1 MTATENPNRPRRAA
15 WVAALLISVVVVGLH
30 VRLLNHAG
38 GLWRDEV
45 NLVNLAGHSSL
56 ADFAHDAFPVLTPL
70 AVHCWM
76 KIGFG
81 QTDFGLRCLGALVGL
96 GILGALWVNS
106 WTTRRAPPLLGLALF
121 ALNSLV
127 IIYGDSLRGYGLGS
141 ALIVFAAAGAW
152 AFLKNPS
159 WSRAGIFAA
168 LAVLSVQALYQNA
181 VLIGAICVGAFA
193 VCGRRKLFAPALKIF
208 LTGLLA
214 ALSLLPYLPNLLAAP
229 ENAAGLR
236 TGFQPDVIIQNLS
249 LALGFPLSPYL
260 FVWALLVVVVI
271 FFGFAA
277 SKNEPQ
283 LFAAVTLLAALAG
296 FGGFLWLAALPT
308 QPWYFLP
315 LMALVA
321 ACFDAGLPELPK
333 RFWSASFGLIAA
345 TALVGAMFTRRDV
358 ELRFTN
364 VDLLARL
371 VARRA
376 NENDL
381 VIVQPWYCGISFERY
396 FKSTTPWTT
405 LPPLADHSGHRYD
418 LVHEQMKNPDALAPV
433 LEKISTTLQSGHRV
447 WIVGWMDVPAPD
459 AKPPKP
465 LPLPPLNYSGW
476 SDTPYSIQWGAQA
489 ALVLRDHCKN
499 FGRAELPKTG
509 AVNPNEELRLLV
521 ADGWSEPT
529 NSAAP

>member
-1 MTATENPNRPRRAA
+1 MSATENPNRPRRAA
-15 WVAALLISVVVVGLH
+15 WVAALLITVVAVGLH

-56 ADFAHDAFPVLTPL
+56 ADFAHDAFPVLMPL
-70 AVHCWM
+70 TVHGWLQTGLG
-76 KIGFG
+76 K
-81 QTDFGLRCLGALVGL
+81 TDFGLRCFGALVGL
-96 GILGALWVNS
+96 AMLAALWTNS
-106 WTTRRAPPLLGLALF
+106 WTTRRAPPLIGLALF

-127 IIYGDSLRGYGLGS
+127 ITYGDSLRGYGLGS
-141 ALIVFAAAGAW
+141 ALIVFAAAGSW

-168 LAVLSVQALYQNA
+168 LVVLSVQALYQNA

-193 VCGRRKLFAPALKIF
+193 VCWRRKLFAPALKIF
-208 LTGLLA
+208 LAGLIA
-214 ALSLLPYLPNLLAAP
+214 AVSLLPYLPNLLAVP

-236 TGFQPDVIIQNLS
+236 TGFQLDVLAQNLS
-249 LALGFPLSPYL
+249 LALGFPLSPYV
-260 FVWALLVVVVI
+260 FVWVLLVVVVI
-271 FFGFAA
+271 FSGFA
-277 SKNEPQ
+277 KLQNERQ
-283 LFAAVTLLAALAG
+283 LFVAVTLVAALAG
-296 FGGFLWLAALPT
+296 FDGFLWLAALPT

-321 ACFDAGLPELPK
+321 VCFDAGFPELPK
-333 RFWSASFGLIAA
+333 RFLSAGFGLIAA
-345 TALVGAMFTRRDV
+345 TALVAAMFSWRDV

-364 VDLLARL
+364 VDLLARI
-371 VARRA
+371 VASRA
-376 NENDL
+376 NQNDL

-433 LEKISTTLQSGHRV
+433 LEKISATLQSGHRV
-447 WIVGWMDVPAPD
+447 WIVGWLDVPAPD

-465 LPLPPLNYSGW
+465 LPPPPLNYSGW
-476 SDTPYSIQWGAQA
+476 SDTPYSIQWGAQVA
-489 ALVLRDHCKN
+489 ILLRDHCKN
-499 FGRAELPKTG
+499 FGRAELPPFG
-509 AVNPNEELRLLV
+509 AVNPNEQLHLLV
-521 ADGWSEPT
+521 ADGWQSPK
-529 NSAAP
+529 NSVAR

>member
-1 MTATENPNRPRRAA
+1 MPATENPNRPRRAA
-15 WVAALLISVVVVGLH
+15 WVAALLITIVAVGLH

-56 ADFAHDAFPVLTPL
+56 ADFAHDAFPVLMPL
-70 AVHCWM
+70 TVHGWLQVGLG
-76 KIGFG
+76 K
-81 QTDFGLRCLGALVGL
+81 TDFGLRCFGLLVGL
-96 GILGALWVNS
+96 AILAALWANS
-106 WTTRRAPPLLGLALF
+106 WTTRRAPPLIGLALF

-152 AFLKNPS
+152 AFLKNPT
-159 WSRAGIFAA
+159 WLRAGIFAA

-193 VCGRRKLFAPALKIF
+193 VSWQRKTFSAALKIF
-208 LTGLLA
+208 LAGLLA
-214 ALSLLPYLPNLLAAP
+214 AVSLLPYLPNLLAVP

-236 TGFQPDVIIQNLS
+236 TGFQPDMIAQNLS
-249 LALGFPLSPYL
+249 LALGFPLSLYV
-260 FVWALLVVVVI
+260 FAWALLVVLVI

-277 SKNEPQ
+277 SNNEPQ
-283 LFAAVTLLAALAG
+283 LFVAVTLLAALAG

-333 RFWSASFGLIAA
+333 NFWPASFGLVTA
-345 TALVGAMFTRRDV
+345 TALVAAMFSWRDM

-364 VDLLARL
+364 VDLIAHI
-371 VARRA
+371 VASRA
-376 NENDL
+376 NQNDL

-418 LVHEQMKNPDALAPV
+418 LVHMQMQNTNALAPV
-433 LEKISTTLQSGHRV
+433 FEQIAATMSSGHRV
-447 WIVGWMDVPAPD
+447 WIVGWLDVPAPD
-459 AKPPKP
+459 AKPSKP
-465 LPLPPLNYSGW
+465 LPSPPLKYSGW
-476 SDTPYSIQWGAQA
+476 SDTPYSIQWGAQVA
-489 ALVLRDHCKN
+489 MIIRDHCKN
-499 FGRAELPKTG
+499 FGRAELPPFG
-509 AVNPNEELRLLV
+509 AVNPNEQLHLLV
-521 ADGWSEPT
+521 ADGWSSPT
-529 NSAAP
+529 NSVAR